1 MVDLTARDAAIA
13 LYRSR
18 VRDPSVWQDT
28 ARDLILSANKL
39 RAQLER
45 RVPLGFGRA
54 RLLSAYETLAAR
66 HYSMTP
72 AIVLY
77 AYAAENLLKGLL
89 VAQGVDPVAPDGR
102 LKKNFATHSLQAL
115 AQRAGLRGLNIRL
128 LEQLTDFA
136 FSGKYPVGIDPGAGF
151 HAQAYFPSAVL
162 DGIDELLPKLEHV
175 VAASGHPKVRPV
187 IDPLRLGRRPPRG
200 RLNVQVSRRRPTRR

>member
-1 MVDLTARDAAIA
+1 MRDLTARDAAIA
-13 LYRSR
+13 LYRHS
-18 VRDPSVWQDT
+18 VTDPSVWQDT
-28 ARDLILSANKL
+28 ARDLVLSANKL

-89 VAQGVDPVAPDGR
+89 VAQGVEPVAATGR
-102 LKKNFATHSLQAL
+102 LKKDFATHSLQTL
-115 AQRAGLRGLNIRL
+115 ARRAGVHGLSGRL
-128 LEQLTDFA
+128 LDQLTEFA
-136 FSGKYPVGIDPGAGF
+136 SSGKYPVGIDPGAGF
-151 HAQAYFPSAVL
+151 HAHSYFPSAVL
-162 DGIDELLPKLEHV
+162 SGIDQLLPKLEQA
-175 VAASGHPKVRPV
+175 VAGSGHPKVRPA
-187 IDPLRLGRRPPRG
+187 IDPMRLGRRPQPR
-200 RLNVQVSRRRPTRR
+200 RTTMRESRRRPTRG